1 MTWFDVLK
9 RQMKLYNF
17 MPEYPDKERVSH
29 FHGSREASR
38 EQLMEEG
45 LKPKGSYKKYKDG
58 YTKPIY
64 GDLEELSGDEKKLIW
79 ATGREQE
86 LPVEYARTETVTQD
100 KIDYNDIFDENGNL
114 LTEPK
119 LPKKKVEVEEN
130 MVGIRGDSI
139 DWDKSSSP
147 IYRRGEKFYISDK
160 PIDPDKLVFLSIND
174 WKRYLK
180 K

>member
-38 EQLMEEG
+38 DQLMEEG

-100 KIDYNDIFDENGNL
+100 KI
-114 LTEPK
+114 PK

-130 MVGIRGDSI
+130 MIGIRGDSI

-174 WKRYLK
+174 WKKYLK